1 MTTEAPNPSTAPEDI
16 VLPEQKKSPTGR
28 ERRKRHRAQV
38 AMRVLV
44 RGGVGSL
51 EPFEDVGNTIDA
63 SRDGLLVRTSRGAY
77 WQGQII
83 EVTVPYDGVPDP
95 TNPPQRARVVRS
107 VLLDNHLFY
116 GLAVEFQKALAMNA
130 DGVLIAGSV
139 PMHVRVLAVEPDERM
154 AGVIRDL
161 LEADGYQVMNV
172 SSSKEALEVLT
183 NDTPD
188 VLLAVAESG
197 EISGQDLCAIVKK
210 NARLQ
215 HIPVILLMHSA
226 KPADYLSCHE
236 VGAVVCMALPCPPG
250 KLQHAVRLVAPPP
263 SLRSSYNG
271 KVNVSSIVRTT

>member
-1 MTTEAPNPSTAPEDI
+1 MTTEAPNASTAPEDI

-44 RGGVGSL
+44 RGGIGSL

-63 SRDGLLVRTSRGAY
+63 SRDGLLVKTSRGAY

-95 TNPPQRARVVRS
+95 TNPPQRARVVRN

-130 DGVLIAGSV
+130 DGVLVAGSV

-172 SSSKEALEVLT
+172 SSSKEALEVLS

-197 EISGQDLCAIVKK
+197 EISGQDLCAIIKK

-263 SLRSSYNG
+263 SLRSTYNG

>member
-1 MTTEAPNPSTAPEDI
+1 MTTEAPNASTAPEDI

-44 RGGVGSL
+44 RGGIGSL

-63 SRDGLLVRTSRGAY
+63 SRDGLLVKTSRGAY

-95 TNPPQRARVVRS
+95 TNPPQRARVVRN

-130 DGVLIAGSV
+130 DGVLVAGSV
-139 PMHVRVLAVEPDERM
+139 PVHVRVLAVEPDERM

-172 SSSKEALEVLT
+172 SSSKEALEVLS

-197 EISGQDLCAIVKK
+197 EISGQDLCAIIKK

-271 KVNVSSIVRTT
+271 KVIVSSIVRTT

>member
-1 MTTEAPNPSTAPEDI
+1 MTTEAPVPSAAPEDI

-44 RGGVGSL
+44 RGGAGRV
-51 EPFEDVGNTIDA
+51 EPFEDVANTIDA
-63 SRDGLLVRTSRGAY
+63 SRDGLLVKTSRGAY

-83 EVTVPYDGVPDP
+83 DITVPYNGVPDP
-95 TNPPQRARVVRS
+95 MNPPQRARVVRHM
-107 VLLDNHLFY
+107 LLENHLYY
-116 GLAVEFQKALAMNA
+116 GLAVQFQKTMGITAE
-130 DGVLIAGSV
+130 GVLVSGSIQTL
-139 PMHVRVLAVEPDERM
+139 VRVLSVEPDARA
-154 AGVIRDL
+154 AGMIRDL

-172 SSSKEALEVLT
+172 TSSKEALEVLST
-183 NDTPD
+183 DTPD

-210 NARLQ
+210 NSRLQ

-226 KPADYLSCHE
+226 RPADYLSCHE

-263 SLRSSYNG
+263 ALNSNYNG

>member
-1 MTTEAPNPSTAPEDI
+1 MTTEAPNASTAPEDI

-44 RGGVGSL
+44 RGGIGSL

-63 SRDGLLVRTSRGAY
+63 SRDGLLVKTSRGAY

-95 TNPPQRARVVRS
+95 TNPPQRARVVRN

-130 DGVLIAGSV
+130 DGVLVAGSV
-139 PMHVRVLAVEPDERM
+139 PVHVRVLAVEPDERM

-172 SSSKEALEVLT
+172 SSSKEALEVLS

-197 EISGQDLCAIVKK
+197 EISGQDLCAIIKK

>member
-1 MTTEAPNPSTAPEDI
+1 MTTEAPNASTAPEDI

-44 RGGVGSL
+44 RGGIGSL

-63 SRDGLLVRTSRGAY
+63 SRDGLLVKTSRGAY

-95 TNPPQRARVVRS
+95 TNPPQRARVVRN

-130 DGVLIAGSV
+130 DGVLVAGSV

-172 SSSKEALEVLT
+172 SSSKEALEVLS

-197 EISGQDLCAIVKK
+197 EISGQDLCAIIKK

-236 VGAVVCMALPCPPG
+236 
-250 KLQHAVRLVAPPP
+250 
-263 SLRSSYNG
+263 
-271 KVNVSSIVRTT
+271 

>member
-1 MTTEAPNPSTAPEDI
+1 MTTEAPNASTAPEDI

-44 RGGVGSL
+44 RGGIGSL

-95 TNPPQRARVVRS
+95 TNPPQRARVVRNA
-107 VLLDNHLFY
+107 LLDNHLFY

-130 DGVLIAGSV
+130 DGVLVAGSV

-172 SSSKEALEVLT
+172 SSSKEALEVLS

-197 EISGQDLCAIVKK
+197 EISGQDLCAIIKK

-263 SLRSSYNG
+263 SLRSTYNG